1 MRYSLLPSAYSSNYE
16 TRTNTPTSSPVSKP
30 ESVSRVSPP
39 APATYFI
46 SPAVSTPA
54 GLCFYLCFCLG
65 SGLLLLVLFFSTPAF
80 ANDGGTG
87 SVPAIGFE
95 TPGGETGASTLV
107 YALASLASSGQLQ
120 WDL

>member
-1 MRYSLLPSAYSSNYE
+1 MRKFLFLSH
-16 TRTNTPTSSPVSKP
+16 
-30 ESVSRVSPP
+30 
-39 APATYFI
+39 
-46 SPAVSTPA
+46 
-54 GLCFYLCFCLG
+54 CFCLG

-95 TPGGETGASTLV
+95 TPGADASTLV